1 MNYNKDMRKESFMKL
16 KRNMGVKILAGLQ
29 GLSSLL
35 PFVVNADTLSDTI
48 ADGKKSGLQIH
59 VKEKTEKVYDKS
71 LMTTKEAE
79 QRTRDAESEQLIKD
93 ALKDLAENN
102 ANQANY
108 QKEFDKTKVIND
120 LIDAQNKKAEEDA
133 EAKYQNAI
141 AELEIKNKAI
151 RERNA
156 EKKKNYE
163 EALAKREKDGAA
175 MSESDAALTAKYQ
188 KELADYETKLA
199 EIQARRKQMMADY
212 TRRIRENQNLSDEAK
227 QRIANENAAK
237 EAAYQAA
244 LERYAREKTQ
254 VESENDRARAVYE
267 ASMRRYQKEL
277 ALYKSLQSGH
287 DGDSENYGKEIDKLN
302 ADLNRDYLEKKRQY
316 DEEKA
321 SAMDKYQKLVDS
333 IKAENEKSRLAYEAD
348 QERYKKEAEE
358 NQKEYDEA
366 YKKWSE
372 GKDITEK
379 TVLTQVLE
387 EKYEDILDDWKDVN
401 RDVTKEPAVEVTI
414 KADEKKT
421 LNDARIEYNRL
432 LSEQHD
438 TIDKALRVY
447 WSQES
452 IMSSLR
458 NVVRATEYQAEA
470 LTGNLKFK
478 WVEEE
483 KTYGNI
489 ADALRAME
497 KQKER
502 VAKLVDLQS
511 ALTAVNDEMGKLHT
525 DDWWKTQVEEA
536 QKDQM
541 NVTIPNFTKDIEA
554 FKVLANKSD
563 LSDADIT
570 TWKDALIQ
578 KIQNA
583 ESKNKKTVEALKG
596 STIDNTVKDGSVGTL
611 QMGDVDVNFTK
622 ATLPA
627 PKLVV
632 SIHPIKVTYEYY
644 GSYTEDAPKL
654 KETRPAMAKPT
665 EKPIP
670 SAPVLG
676 DEPLKPSEHS
686 RTKPVGVNLVAPVA
700 PKAPLLRELPKEPE
714 TPKLAVITGESNKIA
729 PIELPV
735 LPVKPKKPILKGDG
749 TMKPIAEPVYEAEI
763 PNTIVKDKV
772 VLKDHVVPPVNT
784 GSNVS
789 ELYIERV
796 KYEFVPKVY
805 FETVH
810 GRELKTPVL
819 GQTDASEID
828 GYVFDKSV
836 EGDDGSIHH
845 IYTVKSNGFNL
856 SDSLKG
862 LGEGLVKPKEE
873 KPVDVKP
880 TELVKPKDEKPG
892 DVKPTE
898 LVKPKDENPGDVK
911 PTEPVKPKDEKPVDV
926 KPTEPVKPT
935 EEKPVD
941 VKPIEP
947 VKPTEEKPVD
957 VNPTEPVKSTEPV
970 KQSDETPADVSPTE
984 PIKPMEPTAPIKR
997 DDEKPVEV
1005 NPKEQSTEN
1014 SQPSTTKKSLPE
1026 TGDVSLLGMGIVS
1039 LYGAVKMKKKNHKK

>member
-1 MNYNKDMRKESFMKL
+1 MRKESFMKL

-29 GLSSLL
+29 GLSTLL
-35 PFVVNADTLSDTI
+35 PLVANADTLSDTI
-48 ADGKKSGLQIH
+48 ADGKKSGLQIN

-71 LMTTKEAE
+71 LMAKKEAE
-79 QRTRDAESEQLIKD
+79 QRARDAESEQLIKD

-102 ANQANY
+102 TNHENY
-108 QKEFDKTKVIND
+108 QKELDKTKVIND
-120 LIDAQNKKAEEDA
+120 LIDAQNRKAEEDA
-133 EAKYQNAI
+133 EAKYQKAI
-141 AELEIKNKAI
+141 AELEVKNKAI

-163 EALAKREKDGAA
+163 EALAKRDKDGAA
-175 MSESDAALTAKYQ
+175 MSESDVALTAKYQ
-188 KELADYETKLA
+188 KELADYEAKFA

-212 TRRIRENQNLSDEAK
+212 TRRIRANQNLSDEAK

-277 ALYKSLQSGH
+277 ALYKSLQSGQ

-366 YKKWSE
+366 YKKWSD
-372 GKDITEK
+372 GKDTTEK

-387 EKYEDILDDWKDVN
+387 EKYEDVLSDWKDVN
-401 RDVTKEPAVEVTI
+401 RDVTQLPAVEVTI
-414 KADEKKT
+414 KADDKKT

-432 LSEQHD
+432 LAEQHD
-438 TIDKALRVY
+438 TIDNALRSY

-483 KTYGNI
+483 KTYDNI
-489 ADALRAME
+489 ADSLRAME

-525 DDWWKTQVEEA
+525 EDWWKTQVEEA
-536 QKDQM
+536 QKAQV
-541 NVTIPNFTKDIEA
+541 NVTLPDFTKDIEE
-554 FKVLANKSD
+554 FKALANKVD

-583 ESKNKKTVEALKG
+583 ESENKKAVESLKG

-611 QMGDVDVNFTK
+611 QTGDVDVNFTK

-670 SAPVLG
+670 SAPVFG

-700 PKAPLLRELPKEPE
+700 PKAPVLRELPKEPD
-714 TPKLAVITGESNKIA
+714 TPKLAEITGESNKIA
-729 PIELPV
+729 PIELPA

-749 TMKPIAEPVYEAEI
+749 TMKPIVEPVYEAEI

-772 VLKDHVVPPVNT
+772 VLKDHVLPPVNI

-789 ELYIERV
+789 ELYIERM

-805 FETVH
+805 FETVD

-819 GQTDASEID
+819 GKTDASEID
-828 GYVFDKSV
+828 GYVFDKTV

-845 IYTVKSNGFNL
+845 IYTAKSNGFNL
-856 SDSLKG
+856 ADSLKG
-862 LGEGLVKPKEE
+862 LGE
-873 KPVDVKP
+873 KPV
-880 TELVKPKDEKPG
+880 E
-892 DVKPTE
+892 
-898 LVKPKDENPGDVK
+898 VK
-911 PTEPVKPKDEKPVDV
+911 PTEPVKPIEEKPVEV

-935 EEKPVD
+935 EEKPVE
-941 VKPIEP
+941 VKPSEP
-947 VKPTEEKPVD
+947 VKPTEEKPTEVK
-957 VNPTEPVKSTEPV
+957 PTEPVKSAESLKPTEPKKPTEPEKPTKPEEEKPIDIKPTEPV
-970 KQSDETPADVSPTE
+970 KPTEEKPTEVKPTE
-984 PIKPMEPTAPIKR
+984 PVKPNAPVEPTKSGEEKAINV
-997 DDEKPVEV
+997 KPVEQTSASDD
-1005 NPKEQSTEN
+1005 K
-1014 SQPSTTKKSLPE
+1014 QPSTTKKSLPE

-1039 LYGAVKMKKKNHKK
+1039 LYGAVKMKKKNRKK